1 MPRISESMARP
12 GEAAASVRPAK
23 RARGNRTE
31 FWMLLPSMIVLAI
44 ISIFPFIF
52 MIYASFMD
60 YSLSLDEPV
69 FAGIDNWRRVFESD
83 TFWQSWGRTAIF
95 GVSGLVLQLVIG
107 VVVALLLYH
116 IPKGRNLIVTLWM
129 LPLFVA
135 PVVAGL
141 LWKYLLDSTYGL
153 YDWFLQQLGIHT
165 QILGDVSTAMPAIIL
180 MDIWE
185 WTPLITIIV
194 LAGLQGVSQEPLE
207 AAEVDGASG
216 FQKIRYILLPMVRR
230 MIVVA
235 LLIRSMDILRYVDTI
250 TIATEGGPA
259 DTTKTIGY
267 YLMQVAFRFQ
277 DMGTAAALGL
287 TMLVVT
293 ICMGNIF
300 VKMMKKGEK

>member
-1 MPRISESMARP
+1 
-12 GEAAASVRPAK
+12 
-23 RARGNRTE
+23 
-31 FWMLLPSMIVLAI
+31 MLLPSMIVLAI